1 MTAQKFRKKPVV
13 IEAMQW
19 DGTAEGATPILDWA
33 LDEGG
38 SITYRC
44 DDPNGCGG
52 VIKTHHLWVQTLE
65 GGHIGSRGD
74 WIVKGVQGEFYLVKE
89 SIFRQTYE
97 PVEPQVVITFTEPRC
112 MACGQLGHNCPTGG
126 RLLR

>member
-19 DGTAEGATPILDWA
+19 DGTAEGATPIIDW
-33 LDEGG
+33 DEGG
-38 SITYRC
+38 AITYQC
-44 DDPNGCGG
+44 DDPDGCGG
-52 VIKTHHLWVQTLE
+52 MTKTHHLWVQTLE

-74 WIVKGVQGEFYLVKE
+74 WIVKGVQGEFYPVKE

-97 PVEPQVVITFTEPRC
+97 PVEESSSLSPSLGAWRADNLGITARRV
-112 MACGQLGHNCPTGG
+112 GG
-126 RLLR
+126 CSDDR